1 VGISSGF
8 FRAPSAHV
16 KSAHM
21 TTTAPPEIKV
31 KKKLELVFKVEPP
44 YRVMIHNDD
53 VTPMDFVVDV
63 LMQIFNLSFED
74 SEAVM
79 YSAHING
86 RALVVVCPEPIARDL
101 VKKARAAASGAKFPL
116 RFSVM
121 PDE

>member
-1 VGISSGF
+1 
-8 FRAPSAHV
+8 
-16 KSAHM
+16 M

-31 KKKLELVFKVEPP
+31 KKKLDLVFKVEPP

-53 VTPMDFVVDV
+53 VTPMDFVVAV

-79 YSAHING
+79 YSAHVNG

-101 VKKARAAASGAKFPL
+101 VKKARAAASGAKYPL